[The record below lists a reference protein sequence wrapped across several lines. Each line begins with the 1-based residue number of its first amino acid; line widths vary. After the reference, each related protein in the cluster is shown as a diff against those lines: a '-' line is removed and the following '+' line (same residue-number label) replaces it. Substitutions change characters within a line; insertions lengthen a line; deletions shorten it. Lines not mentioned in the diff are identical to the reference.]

1 MARTITP
8 EVWSACDL
16 APGDRVVAIY
26 GTIAH
31 RWWDDRFTVHG
42 VHSER
47 APDGT
52 YVTRIHTSGAE
63 WETRTYRADTP
74 VKVYPAT
81 PK

>member
-16 APGDRVVAIY
+16 APGDRVVAVY

-31 RWWDDRFTVHG
+31 RWCDDRFTVHA
-42 VHSER
+42 VRSELG
-47 APDGT
+47 PNDVLFTTLQVGPQ
-52 YVTRIHTSGAE
+52 E

-74 VKVYPAT
+74 VSVYPAT